1 MSVGSRQIRFIKIA
15 VFLFEST
22 CSIYFHSLLWGVGG
36 ADKNFDYAMYLYF
49 VDDFM

>member
-22 CSIYFHSLLWGVGG
+22 CSIYFHSLLGGGG
-36 ADKNFDYAMYLYF
+36 ADKNFDYAMYLYS